1 MSNHF
6 ITKYH
11 FYGNTAV
18 NESINFSYPLS
29 SFSQIEMR
37 PLSRGKTTHVLHL
50 SRVSQH
56 EHIFHQGEKDKSKR
70 HKQEVVYCL
79 EVWDTRQLGVHRSQH
94 ITDGQYSGDAET
106 NTSGYSVRVNPEAHP
121 WKRYN
126 ANARDVHLK
135 DIVHR
140 TALKMDG
147 HGEAGERLWKKVRGF
162 M

>member
-1 MSNHF
+1 MS
-6 ITKYH
+6 
-11 FYGNTAV
+11 V
-18 NESINFSYPLS
+18 NFSYPLS